1 MQRVLLHMSQ
11 TELAQALGVTYQQVQ
26 KYENGRTRVSA
37 SRLQAIASV
46 LEVPLASFFE
56 NPSARADRGDGGPGA
71 GQSLKDFVS
80 SPMGLALNR
89 AFARIMDAE
98 VRRAYLG
105 LVTRIAA
112 GEAQRQQDIGE

>member
-11 TELAQALGVTYQQVQ
+11 TDLAQALGVTYQQVQ

-37 SRLQAIASV
+37 SRLQAIASA

-56 NPSARADRGDGGPGA
+56 NPPATDDHGDSGPGA
-71 GQSLKDFVS
+71 GPSMKDFVS
-80 SPMGLALNR
+80 SPMGIALNR
-89 AFARIMDAE
+89 AFARITDAE

-105 LVTRIAA
+105 LVTRVAEREGKQQQST
-112 GEAQRQQDIGE
+112 GE